1 MATTTT
7 TTAMFSAPSAMLSS
21 TTTTTTPPSP
31 CKSLLFPF
39 KQPLTTLTAAA
50 AIASILTTAPLPS
63 LAQDSPSY
71 QVYYGTAAS
80 AANYGGYG
88 GNSNKKDSAEYVYD
102 VPAGWK
108 ERLVSKVEKGT
119 NISSMCLHIMML
131 TLLFIEHV

>member
-7 TTAMFSAPSAMLSS
+7 TIFLSPSAILST

-31 CKSLLFPF
+31 CKSLLPF
-39 KQPLTTLTAAA
+39 KQPLTNLTAAA
-50 AIASILTTAPLPS
+50 TIAAILTTAPLPS
-63 LAQDSPSY
+63 LAQEFPSY

-119 NISSMCLHIMML
+119 KL
-131 TLLFIEHV
+131 TFLPSVSVCIWCQLCYALSI